1 MLWPTRGSPIGRFGL
16 VLQLTVGLTGCHSWR
31 TQTVSP
37 REVVE
42 TQHPPRIRVSLT
54 SKSELTLEAPEIQ
67 GDTLFGHVGE
77 DPKTRKPIGLPLS
90 VVEQVAVRQSDAGK
104 TAVALVGGAGAAVVL
119 LGLLSLALDPPD

>member
-1 MLWPTRGSPIGRFGL
+1 MLWPMQGSIRRLGL
-16 VLQLTVGLTGCHSWR
+16 VAQLTVCLTGCHTWR

-42 TQHPPRIRVSLT
+42 TQQPQRVRVSLT
-54 SKSELTLEAPEIQ
+54 SQSQLVLESPEIQ

-119 LGLLSLALDPPD
+119 LGLLSLTLDPRD